1 MSRDALARPILVT
14 GASGF
19 IGACLC
25 RHFAAKGQRVV
36 ALHRPAPSSPRPPHS
51 PPARWRLI
59 EDPVASIENRD
70 IDLGSQ
76 NDVQALVRELQP
88 SAIVSCAAYGAYP
101 HQVDPTRTYHVN
113 FDAVRCLLE
122 AAREVDG
129 FRAFVQAGSSSEYGS
144 NCSAPREDSAP
155 IPDSDYAVSKVAATA
170 FVQLSGTKRGVPAWV
185 LRLSSVYGPYEDVS
199 RLVPRLLMQARK
211 RAYPPLASPQIS
223 RDFVHI
229 DDVCAAFERVIE
241 VAATLPRG
249 EIFNIGTGTCTTLA
263 DIVARVRKLFAISE
277 EPVWGSMSNRHWDHP
292 DWYSNPR
299 KANDVLGWRATTSL
313 DDGLAR
319 TARWMDENPSV
330 LRAAEAN
337 AVTGGA

>member
-1 MSRDALARPILVT
+1 MSRDAAARPILVT

-19 IGACLC
+19 VGACLC

-36 ALHRPAPSSPRPPHS
+36 AIHRPGSTPGG
-51 PPARWRLI
+51 RWRL
-59 EDPVASIENRD
+59 RD
-70 IDLGSQ
+70 GPALEIQSRDVDLGAQ
-76 NDVQALVRELQP
+76 DDVQALVRELQP
-88 SAIVSCAAYGAYP
+88 RAIVNCAAYGAYP

-113 FDAVRCLLE
+113 FDGVRYLLE

-155 IPDSDYAVSKVAATA
+155 VPDSDYAVSKVAATA

-185 LRLSSVYGPYEDVS
+185 LRLSSVYGPYEDAS
-199 RLVPRLLMQARK
+199 RLVPRLLTQGRK
-211 RAYPPLASPQIS
+211 QAYPPLVRPQIS

-229 DDVCAAFERVIE
+229 DDVCAAFERVVE
-241 VAATLPRG
+241 VAPTLPRG

-277 EPVWGSMSNRHWDHP
+277 EPTWGSMSNRHWDHA
-292 DWYSNPR
+292 DWYSNPQ

-319 TARWMDENPSV
+319 TARWMDENPS
-330 LRAAEAN
+330 LLAAADAN
-337 AVTGGA
+337 VVTGGK